1 MKRVITKKFLYI
13 AFVLI
18 VIMMNWEG
26 QRDAFALVAKQT
38 VPEESIRLR
47 ILANSDAPED
57 QQLKRHVRDRVIE
70 SVKQWS
76 SEAENADNARVIIS
90 NHLPELQGV
99 VKRTIQEEGYS
110 YPASV
115 ELRATDFPT
124 KMYGTQVFPAGQYE
138 AVRIAIGNAE
148 GQNWWC
154 VLFPPLC
161 FTDISNGDTTSSKTA
176 SADKADAKDK
186 QRVEVRFFL
195 LDWLTQLFA

>member
-1 MKRVITKKFLYI
+1 MNTMITKKLFYI
-13 AFVLI
+13 VFVLF
-18 VIMMNWEG
+18 VILMSWEG
-26 QRDAFALVAKQT
+26 QKEAFAIVTKQA

-57 QQLKRHVRDRVIE
+57 QQLKRKVRDEVIE

-76 SEAENADNARVIIS
+76 SEAENPDDARLVIS
-90 NHLPELQGV
+90 NHLPELQEIV
-99 VKRTIQEEGYS
+99 DRTIRKEGYS

-161 FTDISNGDTTSSKTA
+161 FTDISNGDTASQETA
-176 SADKADAKDK
+176 AADQKDAEDK
-186 QRVEVRFFL
+186 QQVEVRFFL
-195 LDWLTQLFA
+195 IDWLTQLFA